1 MNQQKVRSFSLLMLA
16 VMMCVVFLTGCA
28 GQKLS
33 PDFDEAAVRAA
44 AENVI
49 SLINDQETDA
59 IHALCTVQMGK
70 ALTDDVM
77 KQIYE
82 AIGEGGAFT
91 EIKEMRLSGTTDKT
105 SGEEYAVA
113 VVLAQYE
120 VKKFIF
126 TISFT
131 KQMKLAGLYYR

>member
-1 MNQQKVRSFSLLMLA
+1 M
-16 VMMCVVFLTGCA
+16 
-28 GQKLS
+28 
-33 PDFDEAAVRAA
+33 
-44 AENVI
+44 I